1 MSVYGCSPSIP
12 DPLSVRLS
20 MHNKT
25 FNEGAVMTLT
35 CIVESGRADRLEWLK
50 DDRKLQESGRLKLTG
65 IVTDHDAGIG

>member
-1 MSVYGCSPSIP
+1 
-12 DPLSVRLS
+12 